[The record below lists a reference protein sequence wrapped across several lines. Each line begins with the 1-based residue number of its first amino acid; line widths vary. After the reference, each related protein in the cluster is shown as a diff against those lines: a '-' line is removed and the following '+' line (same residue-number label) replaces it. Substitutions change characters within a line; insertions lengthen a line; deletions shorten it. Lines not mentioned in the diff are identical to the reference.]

1 MELVTPG
8 IGLIF
13 WQTVT
18 FLIVLFLLGKFAW
31 KPIMNALSERETSI
45 ENALSAAEKA
55 KLEMQAL
62 KADNEKL
69 LAEARLERD
78 KILKEASE
86 AGNHIVETAK
96 LKAEEEGA
104 RMIANAREAIENEKR
119 AAITEV
125 KNMAAVLSLNIAERI
140 LKRELSD
147 PNAQQA
153 LAQEYISEVTLNA

>member
-8 IGLIF
+8 IGLLF

-31 KPIMNALSERETSI
+31 KPIMNALHERESSI

-78 KILKEASE
+78 RILKEATE
-86 AGNHIVETAK
+86 AGNNLVETAK
-96 LKAEEEGA
+96 TKASEEGA
-104 RMIANAREAIENEKR
+104 RMIEQARETIENEKR

-125 KNMAAVLSLNIAERI
+125 KNMAATLSLEIAEQI

-147 PNAQQA
+147 KSAQQT
-153 LAQEYISEVTLNA
+153 LAQDYIREVTLN

>member
-8 IGLIF
+8 IGLLF

-18 FLIVLFLLGKFAW
+18 FLIVLFLLAKFAW
-31 KPIMNALSERETSI
+31 KPIMRALHDRETSI

-55 KLEMQAL
+55 KLEMQSL

-78 KILKEASE
+78 KILKEATE
-86 AGNHIVETAK
+86 AGNSIVETAK
-96 LKAEEEGA
+96 QKADEEGA
-104 RMIANAREAIENEKR
+104 RMITNAREAIENEKR

-125 KNMAAVLSLNIAERI
+125 KNMAATLSLEIAEQI
-140 LKRELSD
+140 LRRELSD
-147 PNAQQA
+147 KNAQQA
-153 LAQEYISEVTLNA
+153 LAQDYIREVTLN

>member
-8 IGLIF
+8 IGLLF

-31 KPIMNALSERETSI
+31 KPIMNALHERETSI

-78 KILKEASE
+78 RILKEASD
-86 AGNHIVETAK
+86 AANNLVETAK
-96 LKAEEEGA
+96 QKANEEGA
-104 RMIANAREAIENEKR
+104 RMIAQARESIENEKR

-125 KNMAAVLSLNIAERI
+125 KNMAATLSLEIAEQI

-147 PNAQQA
+147 KNAQQV
-153 LAQEYISEVTLNA
+153 LAQNYISEVTLN

>member
-1 MELVTPG
+1 MDLVTPS

-13 WQTVT
+13 WQAVT
-18 FLIVLFLLGKFAW
+18 FLIVLFLLAKFAW
-31 KPIMNALSERETSI
+31 KPIMKALNDREASI

-78 KILKEASE
+78 RILKEATE
-86 AGNHIVETAK
+86 AGNNIVETARQ
-96 LKAEEEGA
+96 KAEEEGS
-104 RMIANAREAIENEKR
+104 RMITNAREVIENEKR

-125 KNMAAVLSLNIAERI
+125 KNMAAVLSLDIAERI

-147 PNAQQA
+147 PKTQEA
-153 LAQEYISEVTLNA
+153 LAQDYVREVTLS

>member
-13 WQTVT
+13 WQLVT

-31 KPIMNALSERETSI
+31 KPIMKALHDRESSI

-78 KILKEASE
+78 RILKEATD
-86 AGNHIVETAK
+86 AGNSIVEAARE
-96 LKAEEEGA
+96 KANEEGA
-104 RMIANAREAIENEKR
+104 RMLAQAREAIENEKR
-119 AAITEV
+119 AAIAEV
-125 KNMAAVLSLNIAERI
+125 KNMAAALSIDIAERI

-147 PNAQQA
+147 PRAQQA
-153 LAQEYISEVTLNA
+153 LAQEYISGVTL